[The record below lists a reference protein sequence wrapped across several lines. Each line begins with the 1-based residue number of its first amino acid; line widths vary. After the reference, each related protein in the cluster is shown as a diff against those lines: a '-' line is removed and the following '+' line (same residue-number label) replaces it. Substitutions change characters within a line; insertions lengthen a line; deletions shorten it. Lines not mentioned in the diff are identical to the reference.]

1 MAIRPARGPEED
13 EPDVAVVDERAAEH
27 DADGLTGLRSLAA
40 QLGKR
45 CSALGMHVATVE
57 SCTGGLVGHA
67 ITEIPGSSAY
77 YVGGFVTYSDELKFL
92 AVAVPHDVL
101 TAHGAVS
108 AQVAMA
114 MATGGRQ
121 RTGAD
126 LAAAVTGIAGP
137 DGGSPSKPVGLTYI
151 AVADGVGVA
160 VRRHV
165 WTGDRTA
172 NKVASAEAALEL
184 LLERIA
190 AAEATTTSS
199 DDPVGPD
206 EHEGTREPDGPRG

>member
-1 MAIRPARGPEED
+1 MP
-13 EPDVAVVDERAAEH
+13 DERIGEH
-27 DADGLTGLRSLAA
+27 DADGLTSLRELAARLGERCLNLGLRVS
-40 QLGKR
+40 
-45 CSALGMHVATVE
+45 TVE

-77 YVGGFVTYSDELKFL
+77 YVGGFVTYSDELKFQ
-92 AVAVPHDVL
+92 AVGVPHDVL
-101 TAHGAVS
+101 SAHGAVS

-151 AVADGVGVA
+151 AVADDVGVA

-165 WTGDRTA
+165 WSGDRGST
-172 NKVASAEAALEL
+172 KVASAEAAIEL
-184 LLERIA
+184 LQERIA
-190 AAEATTTSS
+190 AAEETSATST
-199 DDPVGPD
+199 
-206 EHEGTREPDGPRG
+206 EPAAPSEPGRSGASDGPTG

>member
-1 MAIRPARGPEED
+1 VTDDRTGEQ
-13 EPDVAVVDERAAEH
+13 
-27 DADGLTGLRSLAA
+27 DADGRSSLRDLAA
-40 QLGKR
+40 RLAER
-45 CSALGMHVATVE
+45 CNALGLHVATVE

-101 TAHGAVS
+101 SAHGAVS

-126 LAAAVTGIAGP
+126 LAVAVTGIAGP

-151 AVADGVGVA
+151 AVADDVGVA
-160 VRRHV
+160 VKRHV
-165 WTGDRTA
+165 WSGDRSA
-172 NKVASAEAALEL
+172 NKVASAAAALDL
-184 LLERIA
+184 LLERIDA
-190 AAEATTTSS
+190 AGTAATS
-199 DDPVGPD
+199 G
-206 EHEGTREPDGPRG
+206 EPGE